1 MTGKHMIENIEFMDD
16 NTRPKA
22 EKLDITDAQRT
33 SGRHLAMIHNHY
45 KGNMQQLRGYLEQVR
60 AGEGSLNELKEMAES
75 LPILE
80 NYRRFGNLCGQHCR
94 AIEMHHMIE
103 DQAIF
108 PSLLDKPNGLKAVA
122 ERLIAEH
129 KVVHALLLML
139 VERINDLFTDTSKDS
154 FDAVIEAHEALDA
167 VLLSHFGYEEEQIG
181 DALGY
186 YNIQV

>member
-1 MTGKHMIENIEFMDD
+1 MIEGIEFLDD
-16 NTRPKA
+16 ATRPVA
-22 EKLDITDAQRT
+22 EKLDVQPHQKAA
-33 SGRHLAMIHNHY
+33 GRHLRMIHNHY
-45 KGNMQQLRGYLEQVR
+45 KGNMDQLRAYLDQVR
-60 AGEGSLNELKEMAES
+60 AGEGSVTKLKDMAEA

-108 PSLLDKPNGLKAVA
+108 PHLLDKPNGLKAVA

-129 KVVHALLLML
+129 KIVHALLEKLI
-139 VERINDLFTDTSKDS
+139 ERIVALFDDTSKES
-154 FDAVIEAHEALDA
+154 FDAVVEVYDALDR

-186 YNIQV
+186 YGIGV

>member
-1 MTGKHMIENIEFMDD
+1 MIEDIAFLDD
-16 NTRPKA
+16 KTRPQA
-22 EKLDITDAQRT
+22 EKLDVTPAQRAP
-33 SGRHLAMIHNHY
+33 GRHLAMIHSHY
-45 KGNMQQLRGYLEQVR
+45 KGNMTQLRGYLDQVR
-60 AGEGSLNELKEMAES
+60 AGDGSLDELRDMAEN

-103 DQAIF
+103 DQSIF
-108 PSLLDKPNGLKAVA
+108 PRLLDKPNGLKAVA

-129 KVVHALLLML
+129 KIVHALLVKL
-139 VERINDLFTDTSKDS
+139 VERINALFEDTSKES
-154 FDAVIEAHEALDA
+154 FDAVIEVHDALER